1 LNACLPNLLAGRAL
15 AVKQDLSKGGY
26 FGGRTADDGVIDWSQ
41 SAQQIHNLVRA
52 VAPPYPGA
60 TTQLIG
66 RPMRILQT
74 LVIKGSATDDKKAFY
89 VRDGKAYA
97 SCGQG
102 VLRVVR
108 FELGGIAMNAAEFA
122 ARFGTQKFEFNC

>member
-1 LNACLPNLLAGRAL
+1 
-15 AVKQDLSKGGY
+15 
-26 FGGRTADDGVIDWSQ
+26 
-41 SAQQIHNLVRA
+41 
-52 VAPPYPGA
+52 
-60 TTQLIG
+60 
-66 RPMRILQT
+66 MRILQT
-74 LVIKGSATDDKKAFY
+74 LVARETATDGKKAFY

-97 SCGQG
+97 ACGQG